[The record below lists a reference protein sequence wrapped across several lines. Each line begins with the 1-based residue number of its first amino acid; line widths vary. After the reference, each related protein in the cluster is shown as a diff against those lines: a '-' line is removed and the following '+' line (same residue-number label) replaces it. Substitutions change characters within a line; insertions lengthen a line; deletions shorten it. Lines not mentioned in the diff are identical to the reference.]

1 MRGSLQ
7 QSISDEGVARLLK
20 RETIRGEQD
29 VVNGR
34 LWRGMNQH
42 ERAPLAVGI
51 RTGTS
56 AEP

>member
-34 LWRGMNQH
+34 LGRGMNQQR
-42 ERAPLAVGI
+42 EGQ
-51 RTGTS
+51 
-56 AEP
+56 AELQ